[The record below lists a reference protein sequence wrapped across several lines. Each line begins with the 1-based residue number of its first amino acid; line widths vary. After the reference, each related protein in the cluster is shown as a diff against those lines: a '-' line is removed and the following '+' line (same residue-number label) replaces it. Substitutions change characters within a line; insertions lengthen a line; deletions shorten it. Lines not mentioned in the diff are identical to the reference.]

1 MQEDTGSGRAFFIQG
16 SGGIAPSSVA
26 SQVVSTGVAQ
36 VNQVERQK
44 RQKMEDLQTIRDSA
58 LQIMKTGQEEQE
70 KANQRNLLS
79 ASTTIDKLKI
89 DYQNQVAEGG
99 LIDRQNI
106 PFNEK
111 LRLKQ
116 EALDKLTS
124 GLNETKT
131 YLESNKGVLQSI
143 LGTEQ
148 AYTRS
153 LDIIQNQTQQA
164 LNEAQNNIIAEAQR
178 MEKTTTIEN
187 LKNISSSITNANTE
201 KQANNIAT
209 LSVQRINEAEKQGI
223 ITPAEATVLRN
234 NLSNSFNNRAVD
246 IRLNN
251 AWDKVARGDIEGA
264 RKDIEIAYDLTR
276 KGKAFNTS
284 FSEDGSYVAD
294 QVGNETKL
302 RNFLLELDRME
313 TTRKV
318 EIVLDD
324 IDHSRPS
331 NQNIDF
337 IKEKTKNLPIE
348 VQNKALEKFAKD
360 QKTYNKNPSD
370 LLFQKNPNATISQ
383 AQNWLIAQGLGDK
396 SAIATNSQ
404 LANGMKSDFSNL
416 GNITTADDKTPKSR
430 DQFELMYEGYLGKFT
445 APPPEDKEETG
456 IEANERQKRGQE
468 LFAKEVKIHGEGI
481 DYMLI
486 QARNNNDEDF
496 LNELINIRVAKN
508 SPKGLP
514 IDKKFKE
521 EDFISSSHKGL
532 QYLKNQDPALY
543 EKMKNGILEVA
554 NYTGQSVNDVVD
566 KIYKNNDFITNGNIN
581 VKIDKTQY
589 NKSDINSRIT
599 IAKRN
604 ALQIFGDKK
613 NIIGKYDLAENL
625 FVESNEDGSLNFT
638 LIDQKGNVDYLGT
651 LSIDDLPSPTY
662 INPVENYNPN
672 KPKESLSNV
681 LSEGLKSILSTPF
694 VYK

>member
-1 MQEDTGSGRAFFIQG
+1 MREDTGSGRVFFVEGQSNIT
-16 SGGIAPSSVA
+16 PSSVA
-26 SQVVSTGVAQ
+26 NQVVSTGMAQ

-58 LQIMKTGQEEQE
+58 LQIMKTSQTEQE

-106 PFNEK
+106 SFNEK
-111 LRLKQ
+111 LKLKQ
-116 EALDKLTS
+116 EALDKLTA
-124 GLNETKT
+124 GLNDTKT
-131 YLESNKGVLQSI
+131 RLEGNKGVLQSL
-143 LGTEQ
+143 LGTEE
-148 AYTRS
+148 AYNRS
-153 LDIIQNQTQQA
+153 LAILQNQTQET
-164 LNEAQNNIIAEAQR
+164 LNEAQKSIIAEAQR
-178 MEKTTTIEN
+178 MEKITTIEN
-187 LKNISSSITNANTE
+187 LKNISSSVSNANT
-201 KQANNIAT
+201 KAQANNIAT
-209 LSVQRINEAEKQGI
+209 LSMQRIDEAEKQGI
-223 ITPAEATVLRN
+223 ITPAEGTILRN

-246 IRLNN
+246 IDLNN
-251 AWDKVARGDIEGA
+251 AYDLIAKGDINGA
-264 RKDIEIAYDLTR
+264 RNFIEGQYNLIR
-276 KGKAFNTS
+276 NGKAYNYS
-284 FSEDGSYVAD
+284 FSKDGSYVAD
-294 QVGNETKL
+294 RTGNETKL

-370 LLFQKNPNATISQ
+370 LLFQKNPNATINET
-383 AQNWLIAQGLGDK
+383 QNWLIAQGLGDK
-396 SAIATNSQ
+396 SAIATDSQ

-445 APPPEDKEETG
+445 APPPEDKEETE

-521 EDFISSSHKGL
+521 KDFISSSHKGL